1 MIGQIIPNQSP
12 DFSRQSSS
20 YKRAHSLQGPGKLLL
35 YFHGNGEDL
44 GMCYFTMSCFKRRLN
59 VRILAMEYP
68 GYGLFGYEDKD
79 SERLL

>member
-1 MIGQIIPNQSP
+1 M
-12 DFSRQSSS
+12 
-20 YKRAHSLQGPGKLLL
+20 LL

-79 SERLL
+79 SEKLL